1 MGKKLFY
8 RRGVGLVFI
17 SRLIFSP
24 IGKNIV
30 VPPMVVRY
38 SLIMLTW
45 LTRRGVGESEVI

>member
-8 RRGVGLVFI
+8 RRELGLVFI
-17 SRLIFSP
+17 RRLIFSP

-30 VPPMVVRY
+30 VPTMVVHY

-45 LTRRGVGESEVI
+45 LPRREVGESEVI